1 MDLLAP
7 AWTAF
12 KSTPPAPLRPA
23 TLRTRLLNVRA
34 VDDYDRRYLPTT
46 QEQGNVN
53 LDLNRRHAIGAL
65 AAAAFAASGTS
76 LVLAQTTYPNKPIRL
91 VVPYPPGGPL
101 DTAARA
107 LADRSKEALG
117 VIVVENR
124 PGAGGNLGVDQVAK
138 SPPDGY
144 SLVIGAVATHAVN
157 PWLFSKLPYDPI
169 KDFAPITLIAHVP
182 NVLVMTPERGDL
194 LGIRSARDLIDYAR
208 KNPGRL
214 NYASG
219 GNGSA
224 GHMAGE
230 LMKSQAKISALHIP
244 YAGAAPAQL
253 GLLAGQTDFMFDN
266 LASATTQIKAGK
278 LRALA
283 VTTSQRASSMPDIPT
298 MVDAG
303 LPGFDVSTWFGVFAP
318 AGTPAPIVSRLNSAM
333 TAALRSSEMRER
345 LARMGAEPAPGTPEQ
360 FSELL
365 RRELAKY
372 QQVVKF
378 SGARVD

>member
-1 MDLLAP
+1 
-7 AWTAF
+7 
-12 KSTPPAPLRPA
+12 
-23 TLRTRLLNVRA
+23 V
-34 VDDYDRRYLPTT
+34 
-46 QEQGNVN
+46 
-53 LDLNRRHAIGAL
+53 NRRDAIGTL
-65 AAAAFAASGTS
+65 AAAAFAAGGTS
-76 LVLAQTTYPNKPIRL
+76 LVSAQSASAQAAYPNKPIRL

-107 LADRSKEALG
+107 LADRVKETLG

-182 NVLVMTPERGDL
+182 NVLVMTPERADQ

-208 KNPGRL
+208 NHPARL

-230 LMKSQAKISALHIP
+230 LMKSQAKISAVHIP

-283 VTTSQRASSMPDIPT
+283 VTTLQRASSMPEVPT
-298 MVDAG
+298 MADAG

-318 AGTPAPIVSRLNSAM
+318 AGTPAPIVARLNSAM
-333 TAALRSSEMRER
+333 TAALRSPEMRER

-365 RRELAKY
+365 RRELSKY

>member
-1 MDLLAP
+1 M
-7 AWTAF
+7 
-12 KSTPPAPLRPA
+12 
-23 TLRTRLLNVRA
+23 V
-34 VDDYDRRYLPTT
+34 
-46 QEQGNVN
+46 G
-53 LDLNRRHAIGAL
+53 
-65 AAAAFAASGTS
+65 FAASGTS
-76 LVLAQTTYPNKPIRL
+76 PASAQSATAQSAYPNKPIRL

-107 LADRSKEALG
+107 LAERVKEPLG

-124 PGAGGNLGVDQVAK
+124 PGAGGNLGVDHVAK
-138 SPPDGY
+138 SAPDGY

-157 PWLFSKLPYDPI
+157 PWLFSKLPYDPV

-182 NVLVMTPERGDL
+182 NVLVMTPERADQ
-194 LGIRSARDLIDYAR
+194 LGVRSARELIDYAR
-208 KNPGRL
+208 KNPARL

-230 LMKSQAKISALHIP
+230 LMKSQAKISAVHIP

-266 LASATTQIKAGK
+266 LASATAQIKAGK

-283 VTTSQRASSMPDIPT
+283 ATTVQRASAMPDVPT
-298 MVDAG
+298 MAEAG

-318 AGTPAPIVSRLNSAM
+318 AGTPREVVARLNAAF
-333 TAALRSSEMRER
+333 TTALRSPEMRER

-360 FSELL
+360 FSELV
-365 RRELAKY
+365 RSELAKY
-372 QQVVKF
+372 QSLVKF

>member
-1 MDLLAP
+1 M
-7 AWTAF
+7 
-12 KSTPPAPLRPA
+12 ST
-23 TLRTRLLNVRA
+23 
-34 VDDYDRRYLPTT
+34 
-46 QEQGNVN
+46 
-53 LDLNRRHAIGAL
+53 L
-65 AAAAFAASGTS
+65 AAAVFSASGTS
-76 LVLAQTTYPNKPIRL
+76 LVLVPLASAQAVYPSKPIRL

-107 LADRSKEALG
+107 LADRVKETLG
-117 VIVVENR
+117 VIVVDNR

-144 SLVIGAVATHAVN
+144 SIVIGAVATHAVN

-182 NVLVMTPERGDL
+182 NVLVMTPERADQ

-230 LMKSQAKISALHIP
+230 LMKSQAKVSALHIP

-283 VTTSQRASSMPDIPT
+283 VTTVQRASSMPEAPT
-298 MVDAG
+298 MADAG

-318 AGTPAPIVSRLNSAM
+318 AGTPAPIVARLNGAM
-333 TAALRSSEMRER
+333 TAALRSAEMRDR
-345 LARMGAEPAPGTPEQ
+345 LARMGADPAPGTPEQ

-365 RRELAKY
+365 RSELAKY
-372 QQVVKF
+372 QQIVKF

>member
-1 MDLLAP
+1 M
-7 AWTAF
+7 
-12 KSTPPAPLRPA
+12 
-23 TLRTRLLNVRA
+23 
-34 VDDYDRRYLPTT
+34 
-46 QEQGNVN
+46 
-53 LDLNRRHAIGAL
+53 
-65 AAAAFAASGTS
+65 
-76 LVLAQTTYPNKPIRL
+76 
-91 VVPYPPGGPL
+91 
-101 DTAARA
+101 
-107 LADRSKEALG
+107 
-117 VIVVENR
+117 
-124 PGAGGNLGVDQVAK
+124 
-138 SPPDGY
+138 
-144 SLVIGAVATHAVN
+144 
-157 PWLFSKLPYDPI
+157 PYDPI

-182 NVLVMTPERGDL
+182 NVLVMTPERADQ

-283 VTTSQRASSMPDIPT
+283 VTTSQRASSMPEVPT
-298 MVDAG
+298 MADAG

-318 AGTPAPIVSRLNSAM
+318 AGTPAPIVARLNSAM
-333 TAALRSSEMRER
+333 TAALRSPEMRER

-365 RRELAKY
+365 RRELSKY

>member
-1 MDLLAP
+1 MDRRQVIRTLGTTLATMSAMP
-7 AWTAF
+7 
-12 KSTPPAPLRPA
+12 SL
-23 TLRTRLLNVRA
+23 TRLA
-34 VDDYDRRYLPTT
+34 C
-46 QEQGNVN
+46 
-53 LDLNRRHAIGAL
+53 
-65 AAAAFAASGTS
+65 
-76 LVLAQTTYPNKPIRL
+76 AQTAYPSKPIRL

-107 LADRSKEALG
+107 LAERVKESLG

-182 NVLVMTPERGDL
+182 NVLVMTPERAEQ
-194 LGIRSARDLIDYAR
+194 LGIRSARELIDYAR
-208 KNPGRL
+208 KNPARL

-230 LMKSQAKISALHIP
+230 LMKSQAKISAVHIP

-266 LASATTQIKAGK
+266 LTSATAQIKAGK

-283 VTTSQRASSMPDIPT
+283 VTTAQRASALPEVPT
-298 MVDAG
+298 MAESG
-303 LPGFDVSTWFGVFAP
+303 LPGFDVSTWFGVFGP
-318 AGTPAPIVSRLNSAM
+318 AGMPAPIVARLNSAM
-333 TAALRSSEMRER
+333 TTALRSPEMRER

-360 FSELL
+360 FAELL
-365 RRELAKY
+365 RSELAKY
-372 QQVVKF
+372 EGIVKF